1 MLVKRLR
8 KPRPTRVD
16 SLIGRHSRV
25 LGEFR
30 FSEGLHIDG
39 LIKGDVVSDVG
50 ASATLT
56 LSESGTV
63 EGHVRVPF
71 VIISGVVK
79 GDVYADDYV
88 ELGPT
93 ARIEGD
99 VYYGLIEMAM
109 CFRAEKKTLFF
120 CLHPC
125 KRESC
130 VCVFR
135 KRKRHAMLSTC

>member
-1 MLVKRLR
+1 MLIKRLR

-16 SLIGRHSRV
+16 SLIGRNSRV

-39 LIKGDVVSDVG
+39 LVKGDVVSDTG
-50 ASATLT
+50 ETAMLT
-56 LSESGTV
+56 LSEDGTV

-71 VIISGVVK
+71 VILSGIVK
-79 GDVYADDYV
+79 GDVYAEDYV
-88 ELGPT
+88 ELGAT

-109 CFRAEKKTLFF
+109 GAEVNGKLVRIIENT
-120 CLHPC
+120 
-125 KRESC
+125 ESEE
-130 VCVFR
+130 
-135 KRKRHAMLSTC
+135 AQLNETNLSLGVEKA

>member
-1 MLVKRLR
+1 M
-8 KPRPTRVD
+8 
-16 SLIGRHSRV
+16 
-25 LGEFR
+25 
-30 FSEGLHIDG
+30 
-39 LIKGDVVSDVG
+39 
-50 ASATLT
+50 
-56 LSESGTV
+56 SESGTV

-109 CFRAEKKTLFF
+109 GAEVNGKLVRIIDNVENNTPNSIGSSLKNEVKK
-120 CLHPC
+120 
-125 KRESC
+125 
-130 VCVFR
+130 V
-135 KRKRHAMLSTC
+135 

>member
-8 KPRPTRVD
+8 KPRPTKVD

-109 CFRAEKKTLFF
+109 GAEVNGKLVKIIESTETNTLDSSNSP
-120 CLHPC
+120 LENRVE
-125 KRESC
+125 K
-130 VCVFR
+130 V
-135 KRKRHAMLSTC
+135 